1 MSFSKISIQLK
12 ITLLAGLCLVGVVSL
27 LMGLSLYRIEHNSD
41 LVKFSSMKMLSDAA
55 QSHIESQGEI
65 QTLIIRRQFT
75 DAYQYGNG
83 FSRHMQQ
90 LLLNQVENS
99 PFQPSAFRESIVFQA
114 KTVLQA
120 NPGLLGI
127 SLVFEPNALDG
138 KDEIFVGNTAL
149 GSNDKGRFALN
160 WTQSNTGQI
169 TSIVISENELDSA
182 KNASSINQNGTRNT
196 CSRSA
201 LKPCV
206 FEPFFSRVN
215 GQKTLVT
222 SIVFPLLVDNKRVGS
237 LLVDISL
244 DGLQSVSQDTSRKL
258 YEGQAGISV
267 ITPSGLLAGHSPDVR
282 LVGKYLNAID
292 SDDAAELVRLLNTEP
307 GKHSLKGEARMK
319 TLVTFEPIPDD
330 APWGVLLDIPE
341 SVLIEPAEVLRRQ
354 LDQRNTT
361 GSLVELGLGLLA
373 AIVGLLFIWMM
384 ARSVTKPILRVAYML
399 RDIASGDGN
408 LTLRLAYEKQDE
420 LGELVAWFNS
430 LLDKLQPTIAEVK
443 RSVQAA
449 RATADESAAIAR
461 QTSNGMEEQ
470 SRQVHLVVTASQEMN
485 ATAQDV
491 ARSAAQAAKAACDAD
506 QATREGLSVIGRTT
520 SSIDHLAADM
530 SEAMSQVES
539 LATHSEKIG
548 MVLEVIRSIAEQT
561 NLLALNAAIE
571 AARAGEAGRGFAVVA
586 DEVRNL
592 ARRTQ
597 ESVEET
603 RIVIEHLQS
612 GTESVVTAMSKSQRL
627 ASGSVDQV
635 SQAVT
640 ALSQIGDAVTVI
652 TSMNLQIASAAE
664 EQNAVAEEINCNIS
678 IIRDVTESM
687 SDRASESARISDSIY
702 KLANQQ
708 QVLMNQFRV

>member
-1 MSFSKISIQLK
+1 M
-12 ITLLAGLCLVGVVSL
+12 
-27 LMGLSLYRIEHNSD
+27 
-41 LVKFSSMKMLSDAA
+41 
-55 QSHIESQGEI
+55 
-65 QTLIIRRQFT
+65 
-75 DAYQYGNG
+75 
-83 FSRHMQQ
+83 
-90 LLLNQVENS
+90 
-99 PFQPSAFRESIVFQA
+99 
-114 KTVLQA
+114 
-120 NPGLLGI
+120 
-127 SLVFEPNALDG
+127 
-138 KDEIFVGNTAL
+138 
-149 GSNDKGRFALN
+149 
-160 WTQSNTGQI
+160 
-169 TSIVISENELDSA
+169 
-182 KNASSINQNGTRNT
+182 
-196 CSRSA
+196 
-201 LKPCV
+201 
-206 FEPFFSRVN
+206 
-215 GQKTLVT
+215 
-222 SIVFPLLVDNKRVGS
+222 
-237 LLVDISL
+237 
-244 DGLQSVSQDTSRKL
+244 
-258 YEGQAGISV
+258 
-267 ITPSGLLAGHSPDVR
+267 
-282 LVGKYLNAID
+282 
-292 SDDAAELVRLLNTEP
+292 
-307 GKHSLKGEARMK
+307 
-319 TLVTFEPIPDD
+319 
-330 APWGVLLDIPE
+330 LLDIPE

>member
-1 MSFSKISIQLK
+1 
-12 ITLLAGLCLVGVVSL
+12 
-27 LMGLSLYRIEHNSD
+27 
-41 LVKFSSMKMLSDAA
+41 
-55 QSHIESQGEI
+55 
-65 QTLIIRRQFT
+65 
-75 DAYQYGNG
+75 
-83 FSRHMQQ
+83 
-90 LLLNQVENS
+90 
-99 PFQPSAFRESIVFQA
+99 
-114 KTVLQA
+114 
-120 NPGLLGI
+120 
-127 SLVFEPNALDG
+127 
-138 KDEIFVGNTAL
+138 
-149 GSNDKGRFALN
+149 
-160 WTQSNTGQI
+160 
-169 TSIVISENELDSA
+169 
-182 KNASSINQNGTRNT
+182 
-196 CSRSA
+196 
-201 LKPCV
+201 
-206 FEPFFSRVN
+206 
-215 GQKTLVT
+215 
-222 SIVFPLLVDNKRVGS
+222 
-237 LLVDISL
+237 
-244 DGLQSVSQDTSRKL
+244 
-258 YEGQAGISV
+258 
-267 ITPSGLLAGHSPDVR
+267 
-282 LVGKYLNAID
+282 
-292 SDDAAELVRLLNTEP
+292 
-307 GKHSLKGEARMK
+307 
-319 TLVTFEPIPDD
+319 
-330 APWGVLLDIPE
+330 
-341 SVLIEPAEVLRRQ
+341 
-354 LDQRNTT
+354 
-361 GSLVELGLGLLA
+361 
-373 AIVGLLFIWMM
+373 
-384 ARSVTKPILRVAYML
+384 
-399 RDIASGDGN
+399 
-408 LTLRLAYEKQDE
+408 
-420 LGELVAWFNS
+420 
-430 LLDKLQPTIAEVK
+430 
-443 RSVQAA
+443 
-449 RATADESAAIAR
+449 
-461 QTSNGMEEQ
+461 
-470 SRQVHLVVTASQEMN
+470 MN